1 MHCAG
6 VHLLTYVTHT
16 RENTMKNLLIAS
28 TALVASAGFASADIA
43 LDGSANMGVKYN
55 AGAANTTTI
64 HHEVDFGISG
74 SGTTDG
80 GLTFGASL
88 DVDDQIDAVAG
99 TNNGN
104 VNDSE
109 VFISGAFGTLTVGS
123 VDPATDGM
131 GISDI
136 GFDGIGVDDDA
147 EGMRTAGTSNDVHFS
162 TTFGALG
169 VIVAGSTTL
178 SDASIRLS
186 YDFGDFNASLGHAEN
201 NGAGANRSATTIQLG
216 GTFGAVAAKAF
227 YTDGS
232 GSVTTNGYGIDMG
245 YTMGATTFTIAYG
258 DTDAA
263 GDDADYGIGA
273 AYALGGGAT
282 LAGGVGSVD
291 GTTMADFGINL
302 SF

>member
-1 MHCAG
+1 
-6 VHLLTYVTHT
+6 
-16 RENTMKNLLIAS
+16 MKNLLIAS

-55 AGAANTTTI
+55 AAAANTTTI

-88 DVDDQIDAVAG
+88 DVDDDNAALG
-99 TNNGN
+99 T

-109 VFISGAFGTLTVGS
+109 VFVSGAFGTLTLGS
-123 VDPATDGM
+123 VDPATDGF
-131 GISDI
+131 GSADV

-147 EGMRTAGTSNDVHFS
+147 ESIKTAGSTADIHFS

-169 VIVAGSTTL
+169 VIVSAHSTNN
-178 SDASIRLS
+178 DAAVRLS
-186 YDFGDFNASLGHAEN
+186 YNFGDFSASIGHADN
-201 NGAGANRSATTIQLG
+201 SGAGANRSATSIQLG
-216 GTFGAVAAKAF
+216 GTFGAVSANAF

-232 GSVTTNGYGIDMG
+232 GSVTTNGYGVDFG
-245 YTMGATTFTIAYG
+245 YTMGATTYTIAYG

-263 GDDADYGIGA
+263 GDDADFGIGV
-273 AYALGGGAT
+273 AYNLGGGAT

-291 GTTMADFGINL
+291 GTNVADFGINL

>member
-1 MHCAG
+1 
-6 VHLLTYVTHT
+6 
-16 RENTMKNLLIAS
+16 MKNLLIAS

-55 AGAANTTTI
+55 AAAANTTTI

-88 DVDDQIDAVAG
+88 DVDDQNGDD
-99 TNNGN
+99 GN

-123 VDPATDGM
+123 VSAATDGF
-131 GISDI
+131 GSADV

-147 EGMRTAGTSNDVHFS
+147 EGIKNAGGTADAHFKA
-162 TTFGALG
+162 TFDALT
-169 VIVAGSTTL
+169 ITVAGHSTNG
-178 SDASIRLS
+178 DASIALG
-186 YDFGDFNASLGHAEN
+186 YKMGDFSASIGHSDNSGLG
-201 NGAGANRSATTIQLG
+201 GNRAATSIQLG
-216 GTFGAVAAKAF
+216 GTFGAVKANAF

-232 GSVTTNGYGIDMG
+232 GSVTTNGYGVDFG

-273 AYALGGGAT
+273 AHSLGGGAT

-291 GTTMADFGINL
+291 GVSVADFGINL

>member
-1 MHCAG
+1 
-6 VHLLTYVTHT
+6 
-16 RENTMKNLLIAS
+16 MKNLLIAS

-43 LDGSANMGVKYN
+43 LDGSANFGVKYN
-55 AGAANTTTI
+55 STNATTTTV

-88 DVDDQIDAVAG
+88 DVDDDNAALG
-99 TNNGN
+99 T

-147 EGMRTAGTSNDVHFS
+147 ESLRTAGTTNDVHFS

-169 VIVAGSTTL
+169 VIVAGSTTA

-186 YDFGDFNASLGHAEN
+186 YDFGDFNASIGHAEN
-201 NGAGANRSATTIQLG
+201 NGAGANVTASTIQLG

-227 YTDGS
+227 YTDS
-232 GSVTTNGYGIDMG
+232 TTNGYGVDMT
-245 YTMGATTFTIAYG
+245 YSMGAMTYTFAYG

-282 LAGGVGSVD
+282 LAGGIGSVD
-291 GTTMADFGINL
+291 GANVADFGINL

>member
-1 MHCAG
+1 
-6 VHLLTYVTHT
+6 
-16 RENTMKNLLIAS
+16 MKNLLIAS

-43 LDGSANMGVKYN
+43 LDGSANFGVKYN
-55 AGAANTTTI
+55 SANATTTTV

-88 DVDDQIDAVAG
+88 DVDDDNA
-99 TNNGN
+99 NNGT

-123 VDPATDGM
+123 VDPATDGF
-131 GISDI
+131 GSADV
-136 GFDGIGVDDDA
+136 GFDGIGIDDDA
-147 EGMRTAGTSNDVHFS
+147 ESIKTAGSTADVHFS

-169 VIVAGSTTL
+169 VIVSAHSTN
-178 SDASIRLS
+178 SDAAIRLS
-186 YDFGDFNASLGHAEN
+186 YDFGDFNASIGHADN
-201 NGAGANRSATTIQLG
+201 SGAGANRAATSIQLG
-216 GTFGAVAAKAF
+216 GTFGAVKANAF

-232 GSVTTNGYGIDMG
+232 GSVTTNGYGVDLG
-245 YTMGATTFTIAYG
+245 YTMGATTITVAYG

-263 GDDADYGIGA
+263 GDDADFGIGA

-291 GTTMADFGINL
+291 GTNVADFGINL

>member
-1 MHCAG
+1 
-6 VHLLTYVTHT
+6 
-16 RENTMKNLLIAS
+16 MKNLLIAS
-28 TALVASAGFASADIA
+28 TALVASAGFASADMA
-43 LDGSANMGVKYN
+43 LDGSANFGVKYN
-55 AGAANTTTI
+55 ANAATTTTV

-88 DVDDQIDAVAG
+88 DVDDDNAALG
-99 TNNGN
+99 T

-131 GISDI
+131 GIADI
-136 GFDGIGVDDDA
+136 GFDGIGVDDDS
-147 EGMRTAGTSNDVHFS
+147 ESLRTAGTVNDVHFS

-169 VIVAGSTTL
+169 VIVAGSTTM

-186 YDFGDFNASLGHAEN
+186 YNFGDFNASLGHAEN
-201 NGAGANRSATTIQLG
+201 NGVGANRSATTLQLG

-232 GSVTTNGYGIDMG
+232 GSVTTNGYGVDLT
-245 YTMGATTFTIAYG
+245 YAMGAMTYTFAYG

-291 GTTMADFGINL
+291 GTTVADFGINL